1 MSVLREMTTSS
12 LGGGKN
18 ILPMVG
24 GGLALVGTATKTI
37 KSIHWVPQGCSAI
50 RLRNQKATVDG
61 TLEGEMYSDLV
72 KPGLRGSLPF
82 WRSMLIVSHQDR
94 TTDLQGL
101 ELDSAE
107 GLQLKV
113 DASILWAVP
122 REKRAALRAHFGTE
136 GGIHG
141 TEERL
146 RRVGRAGI
154 REVMDGKS
162 LHEIKDKTYIQT
174 GLRTVFEAPFAECGV
189 EFKGAM
195 LEVATQTASDR
206 LAQAIN
212 QVHIPNAEQIA
223 EELARYSQSVPNPLR
238 AIDGEGAGA

>member
-1 MSVLREMTTSS
+1 MGLLHEVTTANLSGGKNLIPL
-12 LGGGKN
+12 LGGGAA
-18 ILPMVG
+18 
-24 GGLALVGTATKTI
+24 LAGTATKTI

-101 ELDSAE
+101 ELDSSE

-122 REKRAALRAHFGTE
+122 REKKAALRAHFGTE

-141 TEERL
+141 TEERIK
-146 RRVGRAGI
+146 RVGRAGI

-162 LHEIKDKTYIQT
+162 LSEIKNKDRIQT
-174 GLRTVFEAPFAECGV
+174 DLTDIFAEPFRDCGV

-212 QVHIPNAEQIA
+212 QLHIPSAEIIA
-223 EELARYSQSVPNPLR
+223 EHVIDAQARFQS
-238 AIDGEGAGA
+238 ISGEANVS